1 MYSNIEHQHA
11 CGLISYTFLQNRLLH
26 CYLSIVIYIHTYI
39 PALKPGRVIR
49 VTFSPGHPGLTRF
62 TIYPGLTR
70 IGSREKRNCSFD
82 DVETYK
88 RYRVALS

>member
-1 MYSNIEHQHA
+1 M
-11 CGLISYTFLQNRLLH
+11 TVNRADA
-26 CYLSIVIYIHTYI
+26 SRNTGTWI
-39 PALKPGRVIR
+39 PTSALKPGRVIRVIRVIR

-82 DVETYK
+82 DVETSK